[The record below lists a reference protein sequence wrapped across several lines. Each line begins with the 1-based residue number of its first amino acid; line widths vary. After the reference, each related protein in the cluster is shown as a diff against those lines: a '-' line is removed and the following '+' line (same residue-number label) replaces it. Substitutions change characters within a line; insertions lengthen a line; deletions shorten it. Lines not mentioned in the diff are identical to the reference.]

1 MVIEILDSRK
11 EMGLTAAKRVAEK
24 IRELQ
29 QQQQPVVRMMF
40 AAAPSQLEFLQALVK
55 EEINWTGIVAFHM
68 DEYIGLPASHAA
80 SFRNFLNRHL
90 FDLVPFG
97 ELHRIQGEVED
108 PQQEA
113 DRYAALLAVAP
124 MDIICLG
131 IGENTHLAFNDP
143 HVADFQDPCR
153 VKLVDLDAACR
164 QQQVNDGC
172 FQSLEQVPALA
183 ITVTLP
189 VLFSGKYLFCMVPGK
204 NKASAVLHT
213 LQEAISPVFPSTL
226 LRKHPEVILF
236 LDRDSAALLPS
247 SN

>member
-1 MVIEILDSRK
+1 MEIEVLDSRE
-11 EMGLTAAKRVAEK
+11 EMGIAAAKRVAEK

-29 QQQQPVVRMMF
+29 QEKSLIRMMF

-55 EEINWTGIVAFHM
+55 EKINWTGIVAFHM
-68 DEYIGLPASHAA
+68 DEYIGLPASHSA

-90 FDLVPFG
+90 FDLVPFA
-97 ELHRIQGEVED
+97 EIHRIQGELED
-108 PQQEA
+108 PQMEA
-113 DRYAALLAVAP
+113 DRYAALLREAP

-143 HVADFQDPCR
+143 HVADFQDPNW

-189 VLFSGKYLFCMVPGK
+189 ALFSGGYLFCMVPGK
-204 NKASAVLHT
+204 NKAPAVLYT

-226 LRKHPEVILF
+226 LRKHPSVVLF

>member
-1 MVIEILDSRK
+1 MEIEILDSRE
-11 EMGLTAAKRVAEK
+11 EMGLAAAKRVAEK

-29 QQQQPVVRMMF
+29 QEKPLIRMMF

-55 EEINWTGIVAFHM
+55 EEINWNGIVAFHM
-68 DEYIGLPASHAA
+68 DEYIGLPASHTA

-90 FDLVPFG
+90 FDWVPFG
-97 ELHRIQGEVED
+97 EIHRIQGEVED
-108 PQQEA
+108 PQMEA
-113 DRYAALLAVAP
+113 DRYAALLRAAP

-143 HVADFQDPCR
+143 HVADFQDPNW

-189 VLFSGKYLFCMVPGK
+189 ALFSGKYLFCMVPGK
-204 NKASAVLHT
+204 NKAPAVLHT

-226 LRKHPEVILF
+226 LRKHPAVILF
-236 LDRDSAALLPS
+236 LDRDSSALLPS